1 MLFRASTIV
10 ALCLVLAA
18 CAASQDESGTLSVR
32 ASGNPSTADME
43 RAQEIITLR
52 LKEFVIEPAASF
64 KSRIVDNTIRFTF
77 YGFPP
82 TEATVTQLAST
93 PGKFTLALTNMASD
107 VWVSDADVE
116 EAQIFETDKGA
127 TMRVRLSDAAG
138 KRLLE
143 KTSSHIGRQVRAS
156 WDGKTLVVATIQ
168 SPFGPGLQFD
178 APAPPEGMFIRVM
191 LQYGRLP
198 ITVDTAE
205 YQAVSRR

>member
-1 MLFRASTIV
+1 M
-10 ALCLVLAA
+10 
-18 CAASQDESGTLSVR
+18 
-32 ASGNPSTADME
+32 
-43 RAQEIITLR
+43 
-52 LKEFVIEPAASF
+52 K
-64 KSRIVDNTIRFTF
+64 
-77 YGFPP
+77 
-82 TEATVTQLAST
+82 QLAST

-116 EAQIFETDKGA
+116 DAQIFETDKGA
-127 TMRVRLSDAAG
+127 TMRVRLATRPGSGCWKERQA
-138 KRLLE
+138 
-143 KTSSHIGRQVRAS
+143 TSGARCVSA

-198 ITVDTAE
+198 ITVEAAE